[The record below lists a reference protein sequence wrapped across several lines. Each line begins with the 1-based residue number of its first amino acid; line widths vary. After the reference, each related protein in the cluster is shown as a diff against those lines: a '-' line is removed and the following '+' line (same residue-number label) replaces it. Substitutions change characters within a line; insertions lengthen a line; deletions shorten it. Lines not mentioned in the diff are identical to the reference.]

1 MLTMHIQGTHEMST
15 SVNPIVI
22 WRLLDGKPGHE
33 TQTLG
38 LVKSLQRHQACES
51 FDIRVSGQVE
61 SLFNVASAT
70 WPFARGLPLPD
81 LIVGAGHR
89 THLPMLAARR
99 AYGGKAV
106 VLMQPS
112 LPVALFDLCLIPQH
126 DRYRGGGNY
135 IETRGVLNP
144 LHAEGRHEE
153 NRTLIMIGGPSRH
166 YGWDTVNML
175 SQIRQLLAHRPWMQY
190 TLTTSRRTPA
200 DFIVGLHSLSAPNLR
215 VVPFSQTQPG
225 WVAEQLAQS
234 ATAWV
239 SEDSVS
245 MVYEALTAQVAVGLL
260 NLPLKQENRVSRG
273 VEHLLQQGM
282 IVRFDSDAHYQ
293 QRLHPVAGFTEAD
306 RCANWILRRWLQ
318 PVPASVPQVATATI
332 A

>member
-1 MLTMHIQGTHEMST
+1 MST
-15 SVNPIVI
+15 AVNPIVI

-38 LVKSLQRHQACES
+38 LVKSLQRRQACQS

-81 LIVGAGHR
+81 LIIGAGHR
-89 THLPMLAARR
+89 THLSMLAARR

-112 LPVALFDLCLIPQH
+112 LPVSLFDLCLIPQH

-153 NRTLIMIGGPSRH
+153 NKTLIMIGGPSRH
-166 YGWDTVNML
+166 YGWDTVNVL
-175 SQIRQLLAHRPWMQY
+175 AQIRQLMAHRPWMQY
-190 TLTTSRRTPA
+190 TITTSRRTPA
-200 DFIVGLHSLSAPNLR
+200 DFIVGLHALSAPNLH
-215 VVPFSQTQPG
+215 VVPFSQTRPG

-260 NLPLKQENRVSRG
+260 NLPLRRENRVSRG
-273 VEHLLQQGM
+273 VENLLQQGM
-282 IVRFDSDAHYQ
+282 IVRFDSDAAYQ

-306 RCANWILRRWLQ
+306 RCASWILRRWLQ
-318 PVPASVPQVATATI
+318 SVPVPVTQVATATTV
-332 A
+332 